1 MIKNLDKEASQEF
14 LKDQGTGYLGCVLES
29 GEPYIVPV
37 NFIFE
42 NDSIYIHS
50 LPGEKITA
58 MHANPQVCL
67 QTDIVS
73 DDGFEWKSVIA
84 FGKFEEI
91 EDKNHKKK
99 LLIAFYEKFPRF
111 TPVEARFMEED
122 FATDIIVFR
131 IKIKR
136 LTGVAEVY

>member
-1 MIKNLDKEASQEF
+1 MIINLDKEASQEF
-14 LKDQGTGYLGCVLES
+14 LNTQGMGYLGCVLES
-29 GEPYIVPV
+29 SEPYIVPV

-42 NDSIYIHS
+42 DDSIYIHS

-58 MHANPQVCL
+58 MRANPQVCL
-67 QTDIVS
+67 QTDKIS

-84 FGKFEEI
+84 FGEYEEI
-91 EDKNHKKK
+91 EDKEKKKK
-99 LLIAFYEKFPRF
+99 LLISFYEKFPRF

-131 IKIKR
+131 IKVKR